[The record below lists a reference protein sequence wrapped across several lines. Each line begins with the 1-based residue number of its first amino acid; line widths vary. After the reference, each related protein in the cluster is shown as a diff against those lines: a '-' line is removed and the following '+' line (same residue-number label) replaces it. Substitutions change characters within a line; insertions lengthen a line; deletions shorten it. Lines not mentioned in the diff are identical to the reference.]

1 MHRHWRE
8 FGPPAYVAVAMYLGL
23 NKPRR
28 SKDEL
33 NDPDELARFLADLPI
48 ASRSGAPQA

>member
-28 SKDEL
+28 SAEAL
-33 NDPDELARFLADLPI
+33 SDPDDLARFFAELPA
-48 ASRSGAPQA
+48 ASRSG